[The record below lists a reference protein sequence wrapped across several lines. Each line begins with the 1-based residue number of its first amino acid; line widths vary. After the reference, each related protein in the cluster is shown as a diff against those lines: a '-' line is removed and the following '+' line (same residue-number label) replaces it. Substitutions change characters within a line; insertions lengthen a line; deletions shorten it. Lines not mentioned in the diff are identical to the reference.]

1 MINLNP
7 GIEVFSGVSSM
18 DRAKAGF
25 REFEHTADWQL
36 HVWAPDLTGLLEQA
50 ARGMYALSGTILK
63 AGPHLE
69 KSIEIQALDPEN
81 LLVRFLDEIL
91 YSSQQ
96 EQIGFHTFQLALNGY
111 SLKAQLDGAPIKSI
125 DKEIKA
131 VTYHKLEIHKTGD
144 GLEVDIVFDV

>member
-1 MINLNP
+1 
-7 GIEVFSGVSSM
+7 M

-36 HVWAPDLTGLLEQA
+36 HVWAPDLTELVEQA
-50 ARGMYALSGTILK
+50 ARGMYALSGTRLQ
-63 AGPHLE
+63 AQPHLE
-69 KSIEIQALDPEN
+69 KRFKIQALDPEN

-91 YSSQQ
+91 YFSQQ
-96 EQIGFHTFQLALNGY
+96 ERIGFHTFQLALDGY
-111 SLKAQLDGAPIKSI
+111 LLHAQLDGAPVESI

-131 VTYHKLEIHKTGD
+131 VTYHKLEIRKTGK